1 MKKGILLLILV
12 ILSINTFSQV
22 NKAIV
27 DTTKVWSTIYT
38 YTPYIVRTYKYKFS
52 GDSMINGLKY
62 YKVFQTSLHVN
73 DENNYS
79 FSGIYLREDSNIVY
93 CFEAGTESVLYNF
106 NLNKGD
112 SISLISRR
120 IGDRVGEHLSVVDSV
135 DTVYIDNTALK
146 RMYISNRTS
155 GQGLIPRSC
164 EILIQGIGNLSG
176 LFESGKYYELSSGLA
191 CLEQAGELIYKNDY
205 YDNCYEF
212 VGLEDINNDNI
223 QVKTYPTIID
233 NTLNIESSEYPLNLS
248 IVDIFGK
255 EIFSEKILSNRK
267 IDCSNLKAG
276 TYLCKIRDIE
286 TDKTVVRKILKR

>member
-1 MKKGILLLILV
+1 MKKGILLLTLV
-12 ILSINTFSQV
+12 ILSINTFAQI
-22 NKAIV
+22 NKSIV

-120 IGDRVGEHLSVVDSV
+120 IGEVVGAHLSVVDSV
-135 DTVYIDNTALK
+135 DTISINNTELK
-146 RMYISNRTS
+146 RIHLLNLGGSR
-155 GQGLIPRSC
+155 

-176 LFESGKYYELSSGLA
+176 LFESGKYFELSSGLA

-223 QVKTYPTIID
+223 QLKTYPTIID

-276 TYLCKIRDIE
+276 TYFCKIRDIE
-286 TDKTVVRKILKR
+286 TDKTIVRKIVKR

>member
-1 MKKGILLLILV
+1 MKKGILLLTLV
-12 ILSINTFSQV
+12 ILSINTFAQV
-22 NKAIV
+22 NKSIV

-38 YTPYIVRTYKYKFS
+38 YAPYIVRTYKYKFS

-146 RMYISNRTS
+146 RIHLLNYGSR
-155 GQGLIPRSC
+155 

-176 LFESGKYYELSSGLA
+176 LFESGHYYELSSDLV

-223 QVKTYPTIID
+223 QLKIYPTIID

-248 IVDIFGK
+248 IVDLFGK

-286 TDKTVVRKILKR
+286 TDKTIVIKILKR

>member
-1 MKKGILLLILV
+1 MKKGILLLTLV
-12 ILSINTFSQV
+12 ILSINTFAQI
-22 NKAIV
+22 NKSIV

-52 GDSMINGLKY
+52 GDSMINGQKY

-93 CFEAGTESVLYNF
+93 CFEAGTESILYNF

-120 IGDRVGEHLSVVDSV
+120 IGNRVGEHLSVVDSV

-146 RMYISNRTS
+146 RIHLLNYGSR
-155 GQGLIPRSC
+155 

-176 LFESGKYYELSSGLA
+176 LFESGHYYELSSDLV

-223 QVKTYPTIID
+223 QLKIYPTIID

-267 IDCSNLKAG
+267 IDCSNLKVG
-276 TYLCKIRDIE
+276 TYFCKIRDIE
-286 TDKTVVRKILKR
+286 TDKTVVIKILKR